1 MLTAEFYQIC
11 IFFLFDDINMKLFQY
26 LKTIKNKIM
35 NHTEYLL
42 HFLENSK
49 KLSVAVTV
57 LELGGKHA
65 QQLQMEYEKQQLL
78 LITQPMIILAHL

>member
-1 MLTAEFYQIC
+1 
-11 IFFLFDDINMKLFQY
+11 
-26 LKTIKNKIM
+26 M

-57 LELGGKHA
+57 PELGGKHA